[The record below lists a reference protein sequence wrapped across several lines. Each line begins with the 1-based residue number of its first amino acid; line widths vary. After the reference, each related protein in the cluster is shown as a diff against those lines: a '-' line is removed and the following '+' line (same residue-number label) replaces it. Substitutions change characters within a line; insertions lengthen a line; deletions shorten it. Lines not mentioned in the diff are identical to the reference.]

1 MEAAA
6 SGESQIRRW
15 VLENDLVEAIIALPT
30 ELFYNTEIATY
41 IWVVSKNK
49 SPERKGKIQLI
60 DASSI
65 YHKLRKAL
73 GKKKNEITPG
83 DRSAITKLYAD
94 FKECE
99 DSRIFKN
106 EDFIYKEYAIMQP
119 LQRSYAI
126 TEERIQYMLQSGSLS
141 SLYDEGKANELQDA
155 EELTGKEKKK
165 LDDYL
170 KNQPIYEAIIE
181 TLKSAISEKKY
192 LSEKEFI
199 PVLTQ
204 LLLGVVSDKKL
215 ITKIANG
222 LSEMDKTAEIQ
233 KDRKGNVLYD
243 KDTKD
248 TEIIPVEEDIDD
260 YMEREVLPYVPDAKA
275 FWEENLGAKK
285 PVIKTGA
292 EIPFTRTFYKYQAPK
307 ASDELKNRFVELEA
321 IVSRSITNLFG

>member
-1 MEAAA
+1 
-6 SGESQIRRW
+6 
-15 VLENDLVEAIIALPT
+15 
-30 ELFYNTEIATY
+30 
-41 IWVVSKNK
+41 
-49 SPERKGKIQLI
+49 
-60 DASSI
+60 
-65 YHKLRKAL
+65 
-73 GKKKNEITPG
+73 
-83 DRSAITKLYAD
+83 
-94 FKECE
+94 
-99 DSRIFKN
+99 
-106 EDFIYKEYAIMQP
+106 MQP

-170 KNQPIYEAIIE
+170 KNQPIYEAVIE

>member
-1 MEAAA
+1 M
-6 SGESQIRRW
+6 
-15 VLENDLVEAIIALPT
+15 
-30 ELFYNTEIATY
+30 
-41 IWVVSKNK
+41 
-49 SPERKGKIQLI
+49 
-60 DASSI
+60 
-65 YHKLRKAL
+65 
-73 GKKKNEITPG
+73 
-83 DRSAITKLYAD
+83 
-94 FKECE
+94 
-99 DSRIFKN
+99 
-106 EDFIYKEYAIMQP
+106 
-119 LQRSYAI
+119 
-126 TEERIQYMLQSGSLS
+126 
-141 SLYDEGKANELQDA
+141 
-155 EELTGKEKKK
+155 
-165 LDDYL
+165 